1 MIRVVL
7 PQHLRTLAGVAGE
20 VQVNVTPPVTIAS
33 ILDAVEAQYPMLDGT
48 MRDHVTRE
56 RRALVRFFADGK
68 DISHEPP
75 QRPLADA
82 ITKGREPFF
91 VVGALAGG

>member
-20 VQVNVTPPVTIAS
+20 VLVNVTSPATIAS

-48 MRDHVTRE
+48 MREHPTGK
-56 RRALVRFFADGK
+56 RRPLVRFFACGE
-68 DISHEPP
+68 DIS
-75 QRPLADA
+75 QQSADQILPAA
-82 ITKGREPFF
+82 IAEGTEPFF
-91 VVGALAGG
+91 VVGAIAGG